1 MRLRLWHADDG
12 ARIAYREAGT
22 GPPLVLVHSVGL
34 SHREFE
40 PAVED
45 LAHRFRLILPDL
57 PAHGDS
63 EDRPR
68 HPYTFDW
75 LASVLAAF
83 CTDVG
88 GRRPLV
94 GGHGLGARPA
104 GARDRV
110 GVLDPGAAGAD
121 AVPAAPPAGAPA
133 CARDVVGRGARRGAA
148 GLRPARRACR
158 ASSRSG
164 RSAAAR

>member
-12 ARIAYREAGT
+12 ARIAYREVGT
-22 GPPLVLVHSVGL
+22 GPPLVLVHSAGL

-75 LASVLAAF
+75 LAGVLAAF
-83 CTDVG
+83 CVDVA

-94 GGHGLGARPA
+94 GGHGLGADLLIRA
-104 GARDRV
+104 IELGQSDAR
-110 GVLDPGAAGAD
+110 AAGAA
-121 AVPAAPPAGAPA
+121 AVPAASPARARQGA
-133 CARDVVGRGARRGAA
+133 RRVARRGARGGGA
-148 GLRPARRACR
+148 GP
-158 ASSRSG
+158 
-164 RSAAAR
+164 

>member
-12 ARIAYREAGT
+12 ARIAYREVGT
-22 GPPLVLVHSVGL
+22 GPPLVLVHSAGL

-68 HPYTFDW
+68 HPYTSTGW
-75 LASVLAAF
+75 PACSRRSAS
-83 CTDVG
+83 TS
-88 GRRPLV
+88 
-94 GGHGLGARPA
+94 
-104 GARDRV
+104 
-110 GVLDPGAAGAD
+110 PGA
-121 AVPAAPPAGAPA
+121 
-133 CARDVVGRGARRGAA
+133 GRW
-148 GLRPARRACR
+148 
-158 ASSRSG
+158 
-164 RSAAAR
+164 SAAMGSAPTCWSARSSWGS